1 MAQAGTTEG
10 FRRVLRALG
19 MVLIVDS
26 LVLYLVVGKLKT
38 ELPPNRD
45 SSGAAERL
53 GQMQSECIL
62 LGLTGLAETAA
73 SFLVRER

>member
-26 LVLYLVVGKLKT
+26 LVLYLVAGKLKT
-38 ELPPNRD
+38 ELPSNREG
-45 SSGAAERL
+45 SGAAERL
-53 GQMQSECIL
+53 GQMQSECLL
-62 LGLTGLAETAA
+62 LGLTGLGEMTA
-73 SFLVRER
+73 SFLFRER